1 MPRFYMIALRKYGS
15 LDEMCLDRSSQ
26 PFFVQVAIGSGGETT
41 VTVL

>member
-26 PFFVQVAIGSGGETT
+26 PFFVQVDRSGGETT
-41 VTVL
+41 VSVR